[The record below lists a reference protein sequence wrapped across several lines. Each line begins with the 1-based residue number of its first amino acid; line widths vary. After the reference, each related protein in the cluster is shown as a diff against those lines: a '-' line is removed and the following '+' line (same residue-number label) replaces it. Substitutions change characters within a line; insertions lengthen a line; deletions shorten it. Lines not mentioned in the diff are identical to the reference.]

1 MAGIPEYRLP
11 REVVRNEVD
20 LIRSLGV
27 EIQTGV
33 TVGRDVTLDELRQQ
47 GYAAFFLGIG
57 AHLGYK
63 LKIEGEN
70 DFPQV
75 YDVIS
80 FLRQVNL
87 GDKEKPTDEVVIIG
101 GGNAAMDAARTCVRL
116 GCREVHVSYR
126 RTRKGGS
133 AAHRRD
139 RAGPGGRGADSFS
152 DGAHQD
158 RRRAGPGAVPRMPPG
173 RVGPS
178 GRLRPAPAFAGAGQ
192 QLQDRG
198 GRSLPP
204 SASSRTSVPFRSR
217 RCRPVPVHHR
227 HRAW

>member
-11 REVVRNEVD
+11 REVVSNEVE

-27 EIQTGV
+27 EIKTGV

-47 GYAAFFLGIG
+47 GYEAFFLGIG

-87 GDKEKPTDEVVIIG
+87 GNKAPALGSG
-101 GGNAAMDAARTCVRL
+101 GD
-116 GCREVHVSYR
+116 
-126 RTRKGGS
+126 
-133 AAHRRD
+133 HRRRQCRHGCGPHL
-139 RAGPGGRGADSFS
+139 RAPGLPRSPRLLPPHLQRDAGPPRRDGTGPGGRGADSFS

-158 RRRAGPGAVPRMPPG
+158 RRRAGPVQYLECLQAELG
-173 RVGPS
+173 RPDAC
-178 GRLRPAPAFAGAGQ
+178 GRR
-192 QLQDRG
+192 R
-198 GRSLPP
+198 
-204 SASSRTSVPFRSR
+204 PFR
-217 RCRPVPVHHR
+217 CRTATSGSTWAR
-227 HRAW
+227 